1 MPKIT
6 LNTANVKVKVDIT
19 GGDSADGSPR
29 SDGSR
34 SSSMNSS
41 YKETQQNISK
51 LIYGKTSLVTFL
63 QKLFATSTVH
73 DRQDFN
79 YYFSLKDHIE

>member
-1 MPKIT
+1 M
-6 LNTANVKVKVDIT
+6 D
-19 GGDSADGSPR
+19 
-29 SDGSR
+29 
-34 SSSMNSS
+34 SS